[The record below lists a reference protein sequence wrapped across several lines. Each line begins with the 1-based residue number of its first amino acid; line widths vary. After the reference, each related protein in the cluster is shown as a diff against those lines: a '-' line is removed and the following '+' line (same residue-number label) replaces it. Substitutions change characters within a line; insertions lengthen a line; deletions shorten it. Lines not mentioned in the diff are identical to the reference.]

1 MSQKI
6 TLFINKK
13 KKGKNMKK
21 IVLLAVALVTMTQVQ
36 AENRKDRNLQVN
48 VEKQFDRRHHKD
60 GNPVEFVTE
69 RMAKE
74 LNLNDAQK
82 AQVLDLNTR
91 YADIFRHPKHHGQ
104 KPPRGGNGCCCKG
117 DQKPPQMD
125 NGQASAAPDGEKKP
139 MDKKPNLDKKKPDM
153 KAMKEK
159 REAYDKELKTILTED
174 QYKLYQK
181 QREERK
187 ANHQHKKHG
196 APKA

>member
-1 MSQKI
+1 
-6 TLFINKK
+6 
-13 KKGKNMKK
+13 MKK

-36 AENRKDRNLQVN
+36 AEICNDLNQQVQ
-48 VEKQFDRRHHKD
+48 VEKQLDRRHHVMKDRRHHKD

-91 YADIFRHPKHHGQ
+91 YADMFRHPKHHGQ

-125 NGQASAAPDGEKKP
+125 NGQDPAAPDGEKKS
-139 MDKKPNLDKKKPDM
+139 MDNKNKPNLDKKKPDM

-196 APKA
+196 APTA

>member
-1 MSQKI
+1 
-6 TLFINKK
+6 
-13 KKGKNMKK
+13 MKK

-82 AQVLDLNTR
+82 AQVLELNKK
-91 YADIFRHPKHHGQ
+91 YADMFRRPGHHGP

-125 NGQASAAPDGEKKP
+125 NGQDPAALDGEKKP

>member
-1 MSQKI
+1 
-6 TLFINKK
+6 
-13 KKGKNMKK
+13 MKK
-21 IVLLAVALVTMTQVQ
+21 IVLLAVALVTMTNVQ
-36 AENRKDRNLQVN
+36 AESRNDRNQQIR
-48 VEKQFDRRHHKD
+48 VEKQVDRRHHMKIDRRHQKD
-60 GNPVEFVTE
+60 GNPVEFITE

-82 AQVLDLNTR
+82 AQVLELNKK
-91 YADIFRHPKHHGQ
+91 YADMFRRPGHHGP

-117 DQKPPQMD
+117 NQKPPQMD

>member
-13 KKGKNMKK
+13 KRGKNMKK

-91 YADIFRHPKHHGQ
+91 YADMFRHPKHHGQ

>member
-1 MSQKI
+1 
-6 TLFINKK
+6 
-13 KKGKNMKK
+13 MKK

-91 YADIFRHPKHHGQ
+91 YADMFRHPKHHGP

-125 NGQASAAPDGEKKP
+125 NGQDPAALDGEKKP
-139 MDKKPNLDKKKPDM
+139 MDKKSNLDKKKPDM

>member
-91 YADIFRHPKHHGQ
+91 YADMFRHPKHHGQ

>member
-82 AQVLDLNTR
+82 AQVLELNKK
-91 YADIFRHPKHHGQ
+91 YADMFRHPKHHGQ

>member
-1 MSQKI
+1 M
-6 TLFINKK
+6 
-13 KKGKNMKK
+13 NMKK

-36 AENRKDRNLQVN
+36 AESRNDRNQQIR
-48 VEKQFDRRHHKD
+48 VEKQVDRRHHMKIDRRHQKD
-60 GNPVEFVTE
+60 GNPVEFITE

-82 AQVLDLNTR
+82 AQVLELNKK
-91 YADIFRHPKHHGQ
+91 YADMFRRPGHHGP

>member
-1 MSQKI
+1 
-6 TLFINKK
+6 
-13 KKGKNMKK
+13 MKK

-91 YADIFRHPKHHGQ
+91 YADMFRHPKRHGQ

-139 MDKKPNLDKKKPDM
+139 MDCKKKPDFDKKPDM
-153 KAMKEK
+153 KEMKAK

>member
-1 MSQKI
+1 MSQNI

-91 YADIFRHPKHHGQ
+91 YADMFRHPKHHGQ

>member
-1 MSQKI
+1 
-6 TLFINKK
+6 
-13 KKGKNMKK
+13 MKK
-21 IVLLAVALVTMTQVQ
+21 IVLLAVAFVTMTQVQ
-36 AENRKDRNLQVN
+36 AESRNDLNQQVQ
-48 VEKQFDRRHHKD
+48 VEKQLDRRHHVMKDRRHHKD

-82 AQVLDLNTR
+82 AQVLELNKK
-91 YADIFRHPKHHGQ
+91 YADMFRRPGHHGP

-139 MDKKPNLDKKKPDM
+139 MDCKKKPDFDKKPDM
-153 KAMKEK
+153 KEMKAK
-159 REAYDKELKTILTED
+159 CEAYDKELKTILTED

>member
-1 MSQKI
+1 
-6 TLFINKK
+6 
-13 KKGKNMKK
+13 MKK

-36 AENRKDRNLQVN
+36 AESRNDRNQQIR
-48 VEKQFDRRHHKD
+48 VEKQVDRRHHMKIDRRHQKD
-60 GNPVEFVTE
+60 GNPVEFITE

-82 AQVLDLNTR
+82 AQVLELNKK
-91 YADIFRHPKHHGQ
+91 YADMFRRPGHHGP

-125 NGQASAAPDGEKKP
+125 NGQAPAAPDGEKKP
-139 MDKKPNLDKKKPDM
+139 MDCKKKPDFDKKPDM
-153 KAMKEK
+153 KEMKAK